1 MSKKAVTIQRVST
14 KMQEL
19 EGFSLENQKDSTMSY
34 CQKRGLEI
42 INNFEIV
49 ESSTR
54 GERKQFMEAINF
66 IKKQKFCVALVS
78 ITTDRIFRNFKN
90 YTMIDEL
97 RQQGKLEL
105 HLIRDSLIIDKDSK
119 CNDLT
124 RLGINIVM
132 AQSYALSV
140 RDNVTENMECQAD
153 KGYCMSKAPL
163 GYNNIRMPDGR
174 ANVIIDEEKAP
185 LVKKLFEHYETG
197 LYSISEITQKC
208 REWGFMNRSNTALI
222 NTSAVYRILNCKFYH
237 GISVFRNKERPH
249 IYERLITEKTFENCQ
264 KILKGKGKAEAR
276 QFKYGSR
283 PFVFRGLIQ
292 CSCGC
297 TITSYIKKEKYT
309 YLRCSHYKG
318 NCDTKPLNE
327 DIALAQVKTTL
338 KNLHLDEE
346 IMHYIRAD
354 MEKIIDKQNEFQ
366 RQQLA
371 KARRKYDECD
381 KGLKNIRLDY
391 AKQKISAEEY
401 NDISAVLK
409 EEQYKL
415 NDEINSLTQA
425 DEHFSIAL
433 GTVLSLGS
441 NAYDIFSSSQVET
454 KRAILN
460 IVLAN
465 FKLDGQKFSYDLRKP
480 FDWVQSLNK
489 KTPSK
494 KEGVAIGDPN
504 GIRTR
509 VAALRGPRPRPLDD
523 GTVKTKNVI
532 GYI

>member
-1 MSKKAVTIQRVST
+1 MNKKSVTIQRVST
-14 KMQEL
+14 RTQEI
-19 EGFSLENQKDSTMSY
+19 EGFSLKNQSDSTKTY
-34 CQKRGLEI
+34 CQKKGLEI
-42 INNFEIV
+42 VNSFEIV

-66 IKKQKFCVALVS
+66 IKKQRFCIALVC

-90 YTMIDEL
+90 YTMLDEL

-105 HLIRDSLIIDKDSK
+105 HFIRENMVIDKDSK
-119 CNDLT
+119 SNDLT
-124 RLGINIVM
+124 RLGLNIVM

-174 ANVIIDEEKAP
+174 ANVVIDEEKAP

-197 LYSISEITQKC
+197 LYSINEIAQKC
-208 REWGFMNRSNTALI
+208 KEWGFMNRGNTAPI

-237 GISVFRNKERPH
+237 GIAVFRNKERPH
-249 IYERLITEKTFENCQ
+249 IYERLITEKTFETCQ
-264 KILKGKGKAEAR
+264 RILKGKGVAESR
-276 QFKYGSR
+276 QFKYGTR
-283 PFVFRGLIQ
+283 PFAFRGLIQ

-297 TITSYIKKEKYT
+297 TVTSYMKKEKYT

-318 NCDTKPLNE
+318 DCKTKPLNE
-327 DIALAQVKTTL
+327 DIALAQVETTL

-346 IMHYIRAD
+346 LMYHIRAD
-354 MEKIIDKQNEFQ
+354 MEKIIDSQNEFQ

-371 KARRKYDECD
+371 KARKKYDECAN
-381 KGLKNIRLDY
+381 GLKNIRLDY

-409 EEQYKL
+409 GEQYKL
-415 NDEINSLTQA
+415 EDEMSSLTQA
-425 DEHFSIAL
+425 DERFSIAL

-465 FKLDGQKFSYDLRKP
+465 FKFGENGISYELRKP
-480 FDWVQSLNK
+480 FDWVSSLNA
-489 KTPSK
+489 KTLSNN
-494 KEGVAIGDPN
+494 ESVSNGDPN
-504 GIRTR
+504 ENRTR
-509 VAALRGPRPRPLDD
+509 VSAVKGPRPNR
-523 GTVKTKNVI
+523 
-532 GYI
+532 

>member
-366 RQQLA
+366 RQQFA

-441 NAYDIFSSSQVET
+441 NAYDIFSSSKVET
-454 KRAILN
+454 KREILHLLLSN
-460 IVLAN
+460 L
-465 FKLDGQKFSYDLRKP
+465 KLQDRKISYTLRKP
-480 FDWVQSLNK
+480 YDYIKSLNK
-489 KTPSK
+489 KIPSET
-494 KEGVAIGDPN
+494 EGIAIGDPN